1 MENAKNQQAFKNLIL
16 NPVKYKLFL
25 LSRLPMALLAGLK
38 IVHLTNQKSQVSI
51 PFKYLTQNPFKS
63 IYFACLAMAAE
74 LAQGV
79 MIMMHSYKSSPPIST
94 LPIKMEAEFVKKA
107 TGKIVFECLDGERF
121 ETAIAESFK
130 TGEARQVKAASI
142 GRDKS
147 GEQVAVFYFTWSFK
161 VKTNRKST

>member
-1 MENAKNQQAFKNLIL
+1 MG
-16 NPVKYKLFL
+16 
-25 LSRLPMALLAGLK
+25 LLAGLK
-38 IVHLTNQKSQVSI
+38 IVSLSDTQSQVSI

-79 MIMMHSYKSSPPIST
+79 MIMMFSYKSSPPIST
-94 LPIKMEAEFVKKA
+94 LPIKMEAEFTKKA
-107 TGKIVFECLDGERF
+107 TGKIVFECIDGAKF
-121 ETAIAESFK
+121 QNAIAESFE
-130 TGEARQVKAASI
+130 TGEARQIRATSI

-161 VKTNRKST
+161 VKTR